1 VDFEQA
7 RDARNRQRW
16 TVIIGLAA
24 AVVFCAVWFALL
36 TTVTP
41 DDHRQTAFPP
51 SVASPGT
58 EAAAAPC
65 PDPAAQTPA
74 CVARRE
80 ALEVWAEVA
89 AMADALSAREALSWA
104 PETFGPAMTALET
117 AEKQFA
123 AEQFADAAT
132 TFADAGALFRQTDA
146 IGGDVFAAYLEQGR
160 SALENEQTDDAIAA
174 YEMAAKIDPSSD
186 VAIAGQQ
193 RARVQKDVI
202 DLFYRGGIA
211 RAENRLTDARDLYQ
225 QALVLDP
232 EYTKASAALTAVRA
246 EIREAA
252 FGRHVSDG
260 LAALSR
266 RDADAALA
274 AFNRALEIRSE
285 AQEALDGRAQAE
297 AMARSQTVRALI
309 AQAGDAA
316 QDEQWDAARSLY
328 AQALTLE
335 PTAQDATDGLGQM
348 DRLLGLDA
356 EIGDLIARP
365 QRLSSRAVFQHATN
379 VLADARAVE
388 SDWPRLKS
396 KTEALSRLMAAMQ
409 TPVRVTLK
417 SDGRTAVSIQ
427 RVGAIGTFEQK
438 DIDILPGSYAITG
451 ARAGFRDVRHEIT
464 VMPGSEPL
472 TVTVMCN
479 DEF

>member
-1 VDFEQA
+1 
-7 RDARNRQRW
+7 
-16 TVIIGLAA
+16 
-24 AVVFCAVWFALL
+24 
-36 TTVTP
+36 
-41 DDHRQTAFPP
+41 
-51 SVASPGT
+51 
-58 EAAAAPC
+58 
-65 PDPAAQTPA
+65 
-74 CVARRE
+74 
-80 ALEVWAEVA
+80 
-89 AMADALSAREALSWA
+89 
-104 PETFGPAMTALET
+104 
-117 AEKQFA
+117 
-123 AEQFADAAT
+123 
-132 TFADAGALFRQTDA
+132 
-146 IGGDVFAAYLEQGR
+146 
-160 SALENEQTDDAIAA
+160 
-174 YEMAAKIDPSSD
+174 
-186 VAIAGQQ
+186 
-193 RARVQKDVI
+193 
-202 DLFYRGGIA
+202 
-211 RAENRLTDARDLYQ
+211 LYQ

-309 AQAGDAA
+309 AQAGDTA